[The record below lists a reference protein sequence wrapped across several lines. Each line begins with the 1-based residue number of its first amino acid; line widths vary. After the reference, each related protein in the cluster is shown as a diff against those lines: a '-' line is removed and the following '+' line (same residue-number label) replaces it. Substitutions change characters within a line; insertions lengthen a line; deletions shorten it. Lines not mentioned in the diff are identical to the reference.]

1 MSVVSAGPLGSKK
14 DVLYLY
20 VSINHKPLV
29 EYQAKIATIRETAL
43 KAVQTLK
50 KGRYVLDGSQ

>member
-14 DVLYLY
+14 DILYIY

-29 EYQAKIATIRETAL
+29 EYQTKTANIREAAL
-43 KAVQTLK
+43 KEVKSLK